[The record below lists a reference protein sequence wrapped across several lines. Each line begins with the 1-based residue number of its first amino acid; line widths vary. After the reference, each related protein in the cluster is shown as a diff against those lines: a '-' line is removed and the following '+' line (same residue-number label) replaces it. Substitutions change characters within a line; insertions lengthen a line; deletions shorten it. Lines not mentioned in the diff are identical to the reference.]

1 MLEEI
6 SDLIKHLFYNATG
19 SVRIRDLRH
28 NLLSMQVVF
37 VKAVF

>member
-1 MLEEI
+1 MLDEI

-19 SVRIRDLRH
+19 SVRIGDLRH